1 MRFNLP
7 LKILTV
13 LVITLLM
20 VLLLAYCV
28 IGIII
33 HGPSKEASRVLVT
46 TLMETSAAKFVP
58 RLYLSDEEIEDLMG
72 IVEESTD
79 IEVNPGLIDLPLVK
93 DNPITEQTDEV
104 LPEQTEDLPNDD
116 AAPTPDDGIE
126 IHDVKGSTYNGKMMI
141 ISDPTRVFVGIP
153 ENGFGKGKSG
163 ETVFGMIARYGAT
176 AGTNAGGFDDPGGSG
191 TGGIPEGIVIYEGEL
206 LWGQKNSYYSLAGLD
221 ANGLLHV
228 GKMTAKTALD
238 KGIVYAAS
246 YGPALIINGEP
257 QQTYTGGLN
266 PRTAI
271 GQRADGAILLL
282 VINGRSVNS
291 LGASLDDLVE
301 IFVEYGAVNATNLDG
316 GSSSIMIYDGE
327 YITNSAYIH
336 GERVVATSIL
346 VK

>member
-1 MRFNLP
+1 MKFNLP

-13 LVITLLM
+13 FVVTLLM
-20 VLLLAYCV
+20 LLLLLYSV

-33 HGPSKEASRVLVT
+33 HGPSKEASRLLVT

-58 RLYLSDEEIEDLMG
+58 RLYLSNEEIEDIMG
-72 IVEESTD
+72 IVEEATD
-79 IEVNPGLIDLPLVK
+79 IEINPGLIDLPL
-93 DNPITEQTDEV
+93 TADEPV
-104 LPEQTEDLPNDD
+104 GDETASHSPEQTEIPQDTEPEPKSDS
-116 AAPTPDDGIE
+116 GIE
-126 IHDVKGSTYNGKMMI
+126 IYDVKGSTYDGKMMI

-153 ENGFGKGKSG
+153 EDGFGEGKSG
-163 ETVFGMIARYGAT
+163 MTVYNMIERYSAV

-206 LWGQKNSYYSLAGLD
+206 LWGQKNAYYSLAGLD

-228 GKMTAKTALD
+228 GKMTAQNALD

-246 YGPALIINGEP
+246 YGPALIVNGEP
-257 QQTYTGGLN
+257 QQTYKGGLN

-282 VINGRSVNS
+282 VINGRSIGS
-291 LGASLDDLVE
+291 LGASLEDLVE

-316 GSSSIMIYDGE
+316 GSSSIMIHEGE
-327 YITNSAYIH
+327 YITNSAYIY